1 MKKIL
6 PVFTIASSLVLGM
19 TNAYADDAAA
29 QYMQSLTIF
38 LPTLQKNADTIWPGF
53 RVDTKPLIMTTHAN
67 QEGQG
72 DDSLYALNFAPQ
84 NPAWQKQVKH
94 DSVGV
99 HDYRPSI
106 NAPYFTLENQQA
118 MVFHFENIY
127 TDQEKSNAWM
137 NQILAMDYYSYYE
150 FLNSPNAEAKLALV
164 EQQDMVH
171 DGFNKPDSFSLL
183 FLQEAALKDYLET
196 RNEESLKNY
205 AALFQSRYQSLDK
218 NSQIVEVI
226 AGEPLVEDYVGIKAL
241 AKNDTDF
248 AVQVMRE
255 YTELP
260 PVGYADYISEDY
272 LQVLK
277 FIHLAVELGLDNVQ
291 PTWKAAVEASNT
303 PPSMLLQ
310 QHYHFS
316 DKEVAARV
324 QMAKTQYGYADISK
338 SVNDLL
344 TPYLKE
350 MQALQAQYQQS
361 AGVELVLNLPE
372 HRSESQ
378 GTPLK
383 QYAIDSRVKL
393 HTAAAKLSIS
403 SHDGHLNFDGKNVP
417 LYFMNSNDSVANDTS
432 VMKFKIPAA
441 TKFVVDGKEDT
452 VEHFVVSNK
461 SVEFH
466 QLSIA
471 GGGQDTLSIDLNVNA
486 PGYTLVVVDG
496 QVQMVLPKEEQKR

>member
-84 NPAWQKQVKH
+84 NPAWQKQVINDMPVYYMQH

-183 FLQEAALKDYLET
+183 FLQEAALKD
-196 RNEESLKNY
+196 
-205 AALFQSRYQSLDK
+205 
-218 NSQIVEVI
+218 
-226 AGEPLVEDYVGIKAL
+226 
-241 AKNDTDF
+241 
-248 AVQVMRE
+248 
-255 YTELP
+255 
-260 PVGYADYISEDY
+260 
-272 LQVLK
+272 
-277 FIHLAVELGLDNVQ
+277 
-291 PTWKAAVEASNT
+291 
-303 PPSMLLQ
+303 
-310 QHYHFS
+310 
-316 DKEVAARV
+316 
-324 QMAKTQYGYADISK
+324 
-338 SVNDLL
+338 
-344 TPYLKE
+344 
-350 MQALQAQYQQS
+350 
-361 AGVELVLNLPE
+361 
-372 HRSESQ
+372 
-378 GTPLK
+378 
-383 QYAIDSRVKL
+383 
-393 HTAAAKLSIS
+393 
-403 SHDGHLNFDGKNVP
+403 
-417 LYFMNSNDSVANDTS
+417 
-432 VMKFKIPAA
+432 
-441 TKFVVDGKEDT
+441 
-452 VEHFVVSNK
+452 
-461 SVEFH
+461 
-466 QLSIA
+466 
-471 GGGQDTLSIDLNVNA
+471 
-486 PGYTLVVVDG
+486 
-496 QVQMVLPKEEQKR
+496 